1 MGFFF
6 RNKIEPWCGYDTV
19 MYIPQ
24 KKTWWVYEDVR
35 HIPRIPQKKT
45 WWVYEDVRHIP
56 RIPQKK

>member
-6 RNKIEPWCGYDTV
+6 RNKIEP
-19 MYIPQ
+19 
-24 KKTWWVYEDVR
+24 WWVYEDVR